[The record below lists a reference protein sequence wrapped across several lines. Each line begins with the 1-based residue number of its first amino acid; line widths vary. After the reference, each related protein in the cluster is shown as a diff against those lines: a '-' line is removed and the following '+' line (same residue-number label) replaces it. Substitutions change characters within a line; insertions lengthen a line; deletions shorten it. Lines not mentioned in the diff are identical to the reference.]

1 MVKTTILDVWQGSEC
16 AYGKGKIDL
25 MVYLMVQISLMVGFE
40 TSQVIGNFIEGGL
53 GVAKLALGV
62 WYK

>member
-16 AYGKGKIDL
+16 VYGKGKIDL

-40 TSQVIGNFIEGGL
+40 TSQVIGNFIKGGL
-53 GVAKLALGV
+53 GVIKLALCV
-62 WYK
+62 

>member
-16 AYGKGKIDL
+16 AYGKIDL

-62 WYK
+62 

>member
-16 AYGKGKIDL
+16 AYGKIDL

-40 TSQVIGNFIEGGL
+40 TSQVISNFIEGGL

-62 WYK
+62 

>member
-1 MVKTTILDVWQGSEC
+1 
-16 AYGKGKIDL
+16 
-25 MVYLMVQISLMVGFE
+25 MVYLMVQINLMVGFE

-62 WYK
+62 